1 MENGKFF
8 QEEEKG
14 SLRKSNVFLTFNFY
28 HFFSVVVVGIIKY
41 EEGLMSVLKNQLKLI
56 NENC

>member
-1 MENGKFF
+1 MLFF
-8 QEEEKG
+8 IKKK
-14 SLRKSNVFLTFNFY
+14 LLTFIIFLY
-28 HFFSVVVVGIIKY
+28 YFGVVGIIKY